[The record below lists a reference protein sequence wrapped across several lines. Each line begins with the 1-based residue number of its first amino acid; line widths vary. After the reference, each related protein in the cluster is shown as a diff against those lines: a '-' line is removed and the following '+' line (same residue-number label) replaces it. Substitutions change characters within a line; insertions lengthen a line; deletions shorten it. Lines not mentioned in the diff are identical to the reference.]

1 MAKTKRELKKELI
14 RLKEQIRLHDQRY
27 YVENS
32 PEVSDYEYDMLLD
45 RVKEI
50 EKENPDLVTKDSPT
64 QRVGKDTQE
73 GFKKIEHRVHML
85 SIDNTYSTEEL
96 IEFDKRIK
104 KNLSNKDVSYTAELK
119 IDGASVSLFY
129 YKGIFQ
135 QGATRGDGKSGDDI
149 TINLRT
155 IKSIPSSV
163 RRADSFP
170 DEIEV
175 RGEVF
180 MDRTTFDS
188 LNRQKTLNNEELF
201 ANPRN
206 AAAGSLKL
214 LNSDTVCQR
223 MLDVFIYGV
232 GYYNGTLPH
241 THSGI
246 LEFLKNQGFCTSPH
260 AKECRDINDVIAY
273 CGKWQEKRK
282 TLSYDIDGV
291 VIKVNSIAQQ
301 TGLGSTTK
309 APRWMIAYKF
319 PAQRVNTRLK
329 GIIVQVGRTG
339 VLTPVAELEPVNISG
354 SIVSRATL
362 HNIDE
367 IERKDIMIGDNVII
381 EKAGEIIPQVVQSVA
396 DDRTGNERRFTMPKQ
411 CPSCG
416 SGVGRYSEEV
426 ALRCINPRCPAQLKE
441 RLKHFVSRQGMDI
454 EGLGEAII
462 DQLVDK
468 KMIDDYADIYRL
480 TLDDILRLDRMA
492 QRSAHNLLN
501 AINRSKKQPL
511 AKLIYSLGIRH
522 AGVHAADILAS
533 RFNSIEKLKNQDKQA
548 LTAIKAIGPIMA
560 DSIVDFFSKKETA
573 IITKKL
579 KSFGVSLEQ
588 AGSPPEGRLLG
599 KIFVFTGTLSG
610 FSRTQA
616 QDMVKSI
623 GGSVSSSVG
632 KGADFLVCGK
642 DPGSKRDAAEKL
654 GIKIMDENEFRDILK
669 HGGLS

>member
-1 MAKTKRELKKELI
+1 MTKQELKKELQ
-14 RLKEQIRLHDQRY
+14 RLKEQIRLHDQKY

-32 PEVSDYEYDMLLD
+32 PEISDHEYDILLK

-50 EKENPDLVTKDSPT
+50 EKENPALVTRNSPT

-73 GFKKIEHRVHML
+73 GFKKLKHRVPML
-85 SIDNTYSTEEL
+85 SIDNTYSAGEL
-96 IEFDKRIK
+96 IEFDKRVK
-104 KNLSNKDVSYTAELK
+104 KNLLNKDVSYTAELK

-149 TINLRT
+149 TLNLKT
-155 IKSIPSSV
+155 IKSIPLSV
-163 RRADSFP
+163 KNKDNFP
-170 DEIEV
+170 DEIEA

-180 MDRTTFDS
+180 MDRTTFNS
-188 LNRQKTLNNEELF
+188 INRQKILNNEEPF

-214 LNSDTVCQR
+214 LDPDAVFQR
-223 MLDVFIYGV
+223 RLDVFIYGV
-232 GYYNGTLPH
+232 GYCNGTLPYA
-241 THSGI
+241 HSGI
-246 LEFLKNQGFCTSPH
+246 LEFLKDQGFCTSPH
-260 AKECRDINDVIAY
+260 AKECRDINEVIAY
-273 CGKWQEKRK
+273 CDKWQKKRK

-291 VIKVNSIAQQ
+291 VIKVDSTIQQ
-301 TGLGSTTK
+301 KNLGSTTK

-319 PAQRVNTRLK
+319 PAQRVKTRLK

-381 EKAGEIIPQVVQSVA
+381 EKAGEIIPQVVLSVIA
-396 DDRTGNERRFTMPKQ
+396 DRTGNERRFTMPEK
-411 CPSCG
+411 CSSCG
-416 SGVGRYSEEV
+416 SGVIKHPEEV

-441 RLKHFVSRQGMDI
+441 MLKHFVSRQGMDI

-462 DQLVDK
+462 DQLVDR

-480 TLDDILRLDRMA
+480 TLNDILKLDRMA
-492 QRSAHNLLN
+492 QRSARNLLY
-501 AINRSKKQPL
+501 AINRSKNQPL

-533 RFNSIEKLKNQDKQA
+533 KFNSIEKLKNQDRQT
-548 LTAIKAIGPIMA
+548 LTAIKAIGTVMA
-560 DSIVDFFSKKETA
+560 DSIVEFFSKKDTA
-573 IITKKL
+573 IIIKKL
-579 KSFGVSLEQ
+579 KSSGVSLGQVESL
-588 AGSPPEGRLLG
+588 AGGRLLG
-599 KIFVFTGTLSG
+599 KGFVFTGTLSS
-610 FSRTQA
+610 FLRTQA
-616 QDMVKSI
+616 QDMVKSF
-623 GGSVSSSVG
+623 GGSVSTSIG
-632 KGADFLVCGK
+632 KGTDFLVCGK
-642 DPGSKRDAAEKL
+642 DPGSKRDMAEKL
-654 GIKIMDENEFRDILK
+654 GIKIIDEDEFKNILK